1 MKAKN
6 TKKLDLDFFLSS
18 SEVQQLATGQRVEF
32 TFHHMG
38 QPLEVRVSIT
48 QRREAGEGDAESQD
62 STDWRT
68 A

>member
-1 MKAKN
+1 MEANN
-6 TKKLDLDFFLSS
+6 TKKLDLDFYLSP
-18 SEVQQLATGQRVEF
+18 SEVQQLATGQRVAF

-48 QRREAGEGDAESQD
+48 QRREAGEGDAASQD
-62 STDWRT
+62 STNRRT